1 MTIQTEHLQRC
12 IDTLESALGFL
23 KAADPETIE
32 YEVYRNAAIKGFELC
47 LEIAG
52 KLLKKALKPYFA
64 NPSQVDTLVFKDL
77 FRHAHKHKLLTDEE
91 IARWFEYRDN
101 RNNTAHDYGQAF
113 ADETLL
119 LMELFLV
126 DVKRLKYQIDHVKA

>member
-23 KAADPETIE
+23 KTTDPETID

-47 LEIAG
+47 LEISG

-77 FRHAHKHKLLTDEE
+77 FRHAHKHKLLTDDE
-91 IARWFEYRDN
+91 ITRWFEYRDN
-101 RNNTAHDYGQAF
+101 RNNTAHDYGKSF
-113 ADETLL
+113 AEETLL

-126 DVKRLKYQIDHVKA
+126 DVKRLKHQIANAKA